1 MKTLILALF
10 LILYSTL
17 AFSQEEPSILIN
29 FKNLP
34 ATEVIQILEKKF
46 DVKISYLDES
56 IENKTVSLN
65 AKLRTLKEI
74 FFELSAILNIKF
86 KFINERYIII
96 NQKDVTEKKPYQLS
110 EVIIKSYLANGI
122 SKSKNAA
129 YKIDPKKIGILP
141 GLIEADV
148 LESILELPGVISPN
162 ETATGLNV
170 RGGTPDQN
178 QIIWD
183 GITIYHS
190 GHFFGMVSNF
200 NPNITNE
207 VVFLNKGVNPKYGE
221 RISSVI
227 NISTKNTI
235 AKNVNIGAGF
245 NGISADVFAETPII
259 KNKLSVLVSFRKTYH
274 ELFETSSFEKIEDKV
289 FQSTEIHST
298 DYSKDIF
305 YFKDQTIKLNY
316 APNKNNNFSVS
327 YIHID
332 NDLEHSNENL
342 NNDDTYQDI
351 LDTENNGLSATW
363 NKAWNS
369 KIKQITAF
377 STSDFS
383 LNYNFL
389 TFKDRQQ
396 NSDFDKRNFVKNT
409 AISTEVNVDMD
420 SQNSALFGF
429 QYVYK
434 DVRYSFKET
443 VSNLQYILDEQSNQ
457 LNTYSFFTN
466 YNNRTFSFFDF
477 NVGVRA
483 NYYKELDEFRI
494 EPRIIILKEIYKGL
508 KLQVSADIRN
518 QTIHKIDET
527 LVSNLSLENKLWR
540 LSDGNNSPII
550 NSQQITSGLL
560 YDHNGWSFDLDTY
573 FKRNTGISALK
584 LGFLS
589 KDQNQ
594 YNIGDQKIS
603 GLDFYLKKDFKQIK
617 TWISYSFTDIKNK
630 FPTLNNNEYFTA
642 NNQIQHA
649 ISSSV
654 AYKTKKVQ
662 LALGYKWHSG
672 SPYTLS
678 ETNTTNNTVFEKGIN
693 TGRLPN
699 YNRFDFSSIY
709 HFSFSEK
716 SKLQGKIGLSVRN
729 LLDQRNLITREYSGN
744 NTPNNPITQL
754 DHYALR
760 RITNFVFRVEW

>member
-1 MKTLILALF
+1 MRNLIF
-10 LILYSTL
+10 FICI
-17 AFSQEEPSILIN
+17 AFNGFSYAQ
-29 FKNLP
+29 KK
-34 ATEVIQILEKKF
+34 LEKVILLDSIPVSEAFIVLEKEF
-46 DVKISYLDES
+46 DVKISYTDKIIKGKIIFLDKKKS
-56 IENKTVSLN
+56 Q
-65 AKLRTLKEI
+65 LKEVLDLLSEKLNLN
-74 FFELSAILNIKF
+74 FE
-86 KFINERYIII
+86 FINNRYIVVTKKDSFTFLNETTELNEILI
-96 NQKDVTEKKPYQLS
+96 N
-110 EVIIKSYLANGI
+110 SYLAKGI
-122 SKSKNAA
+122 TKDKNAA
-129 YKIDPKKIGILP
+129 FKIKPKELEILP

-148 LESILELPGVISPN
+148 LESLLELPGVMSPN

-190 GHFFGMVSNF
+190 GHFFGMISNF
-200 NPNITNE
+200 NPNITND
-207 VVFLNKGVNPKYGE
+207 VVFLNKGVNPRYGE

-245 NGISADVFAETPII
+245 NGISADVFSETPII
-259 KNKLSVLVSFRKTYH
+259 KDKVSVLVSFRKTYH

-289 FQSTEIHST
+289 FQSTDIHST
-298 DYSKDIF
+298 DYSEDIF

-332 NDLEHSNENL
+332 NDLKHSNENL
-342 NNDDTYQDI
+342 NNKDTYQDI

-363 NKAWNS
+363 NKTWNS
-369 KIKQITAF
+369 KIKQTTAF
-377 STSDFS
+377 SRSDFS

-409 AISTEVNVDMD
+409 AISTEVSVGMD

-429 QYVYK
+429 QSVFK
-434 DVRYSFKET
+434 DARYSFKET
-443 VSNLQYILDEQSNQ
+443 VNNLQYILDEQSNQ

-483 NYYKELDEFRI
+483 NYYKELNEFRI
-494 EPRIIILKEIYKGL
+494 EPRIIILKEIYNRL
-508 KLQVSADIRN
+508 KLQVSVDIRN
-518 QTIHKIDET
+518 QTIHQIDET
-527 LVSNLSLENKLWR
+527 LISNLSLENKLWR
-540 LSDGNNSPII
+540 LSDGDNSPII
-550 NSQQITSGLL
+550 NSKQLTFGLL
-560 YDHNGWSFDLDTY
+560 YDHLGWSFDLDTY

-589 KDQNQ
+589 NDQNQ

-603 GLDFYLKKDFKQIK
+603 GLDFYLKKNFKQIK

-630 FPTLNNNEYFTA
+630 FLTLNNNEYFTA

-654 AYKTKKVQ
+654 AYKTEKIQV
-662 LALGYKWHSG
+662 ALGWKWHSG
-672 SPYTLS
+672 TPYTSLK
-678 ETNTTNNTVFEKGIN
+678 TNPTNTVFNDGIN
-693 TGRLPN
+693 TERLPN

-709 HFSFSEK
+709 NFSFSK
-716 SKLQGKIGLSVRN
+716 NGKLKGKVGISIRN
-729 LLDQRNLITREYSGN
+729 LLNQNNLISREYSGN
-744 NTPNNPITQL
+744 NTPNDPITVI
-754 DHYALR
+754 YKYSLR
-760 RITNFVFRVEW
+760 RTINFVFRVAW